1 MFKIFKVSYKLLK
14 MNKENLYSLS
24 VAELKENALR
34 LVIGTSQLFE
44 LLRVLEEEKQELE
57 STKEMLMKTLGQ
69 IAPKEEKLME
79 RMISKAKGI

>member
-1 MFKIFKVSYKLLK
+1 

-24 VAELKENALR
+24 VAELKENAHR